1 MWHEYPIWVDHIYY
15 DIIHSNASKGIYNP
29 ISMYDR
35 NKNLI
40 LNSKTEQEQALRK
53 QRWVSKRTKQ
63 SKEADAICLV
73 VLHYSCCTYVHTPTH
88 KHPLSTPPPPA
99 SLAAG
104 HQQYFNVILS
114 RDEQKVEYAT
124 LGLDR
129 IANGSESRQKQ
140 TGGHTQSLFVA
151 WSVEFTDSTR
161 SVIWHLQD
169 LC

>member
-1 MWHEYPIWVDHIYY
+1 MWHEDPVWVDHIYY
-15 DIIHSNASKGIYNP
+15 DIIHPNASKGIYNP

-40 LNSKTEQEQALRK
+40 PNSKTEREQERHAENRGEWA
-53 QRWVSKRTKQ
+53 REQ
-63 SKEADAICLV
+63 SRAKKLMPS
-73 VLHYSCCTYVHTPTH
+73 VLLFFITQT
-88 KHPLSTPPPPA
+88 HPLSTPPPPA

-140 TGGHTQSLFVA
+140 TGGHTQSLFMA

>member
-15 DIIHSNASKGIYNP
+15 DIIHSNASKGIPNFHVW
-29 ISMYDR
+29 
-35 NKNLI
+35 
-40 LNSKTEQEQALRK
+40 QEQKPHSELKDRTRTGKALRK

-161 SVIWHLQD
+161 SVIWHLRD

>member
-1 MWHEYPIWVDHIYY
+1 MISFIQMLQKEYTTQFPCMTGAKT
-15 DIIHSNASKGIYNP
+15 SF
-29 ISMYDR
+29 R
-35 NKNLI
+35 TQRQNKNRKGTQ
-40 LNSKTEQEQALRK
+40 KTEVSEQENKAE
-53 QRWVSKRTKQ
+53 QRSW
-63 SKEADAICLV
+63 CHL
-73 VLHYSCCTYVHTPTH
+73 SCCSSLQLLHICTHAHTQT
-88 KHPLSTPPPPA
+88 HPLSTPPPPA

-140 TGGHTQSLFVA
+140 TGGHTQSLFMA